1 MSTSPGFVAR
11 VQRRQNRV
19 NALKACG
26 FVLLS
31 IILWPLSYWI
41 FKLLVI
47 IPCFLC
53 GWSVSATV
61 TSAIAWVCLALLAV
75 EGARYGRVFD
85 IMSGAGTWYMR
96 SLTGTEQ
103 EALVTRRIF
112 GYSWIISQT
121 LFSAPRSTVK
131 AMKALRAIVVFGPEE
146 LADAERVFAD
156 LAPTRRWV
164 PLTQNQDHGGVV
176 FKLYK
181 LGLIMTRFEGGVA
194 EIKVPPRFVESPEAA
209 PK

>member
-1 MSTSPGFVAR
+1 VAR
-11 VQRRQNRV
+11 VQRRHNRV

-31 IILWPLSYWI
+31 IILWPLSYWV

-47 IPCFLC
+47 IPCFLW
-53 GWSVSATV
+53 GWSVSAKV
-61 TSAIAWVCLALLAV
+61 TSAIAWACLALLAV

-85 IMSGAGTWYMR
+85 IASGSGMWYMR

-103 EALVTRRIF
+103 EALVTGGIY
-112 GYSWIISQT
+112 GCSWLASQAV
-121 LFSAPRSTVK
+121 FSAPRSTVD
-131 AMKALRAIVVFGPEE
+131 AINAFRAIVLFSPEE
-146 LADAERVFAD
+146 LAEAERVFAD
-156 LAPTRRWV
+156 LAPKRRWV
-164 PLTQNQDHGGVV
+164 PLTEYKDHGAVV

-181 LGLIMTRFEGGVA
+181 LGLIMSRFEGGVA
-194 EIKVPPRFVESPEAA
+194 EIKVPPRFLEPPEIA